1 MSSLLSLL
9 MIFLIVFLFVWAYIL
24 LPIRMAKSRG
34 RDVVACLLLFW
45 LLSPIVGVIVLA
57 ILGDSRT
64 NDE

>member
-1 MSSLLSLL
+1 MISLLSILVIVLL
-9 MIFLIVFLFVWAYIL
+9 VFLWAYIL

-64 NDE
+64 NDD